1 MAVTPTKRGGRPTT
15 DNRLLEIIMSKILI
29 LYGTDYGHTRKVA
42 QHIAEVIN
50 ERGHVTELVQGNKS
64 PRDFTVD
71 GFDGAIIGTSIHMG
85 VHQISVKK
93 LVKAQK
99 EALSKI
105 PSAYFCVCLTA
116 YSSKAEDKKQVESF
130 INDFLKYTGLKPVV
144 STAFA
149 GALRYPHY
157 NFARR
162 YMAKLVARKVGA
174 DTDTKQE
181 HYEYTDWN
189 AVNRFAEEFV
199 DSI

>member
-1 MAVTPTKRGGRPTT
+1 MA
-15 DNRLLEIIMSKILI
+15 KILI
-29 LYGTDYGHTRKVA
+29 LYSTDYGHTRKVA
-42 QHIAEVIN
+42 QHIAGVVQD
-50 ERGHVTELVQGNKS
+50 RGHEAELVQGNKA
-64 PRDFTVD
+64 PRDFTLD

-85 VHQISVKK
+85 IHQISVKK

-116 YSSKAEDKKQVESF
+116 HSSKAEDKKQVESF
-130 INDFLKYTGLKPVV
+130 INDFLKYTGLKPVA

-157 NFARR
+157 NFIRR

-189 AVNRFAEEFV
+189 AVNRFAEEFAN
-199 DSI
+199 SIEGKESLNR